1 MERRDR
7 NQRRVRTTA
16 EVSPIELV
24 TTYDVD
30 LHRFGVSQKALG
42 ARMPVVLI
50 VDRNHRSAMMIVEQL
65 ICHPRVLV
73 SAEELTVDDQHT
85 HHRSGAPGGDDDL
98 ASV

>member
-1 MERRDR
+1 
-7 NQRRVRTTA
+7 
-16 EVSPIELV
+16 
-24 TTYDVD
+24 
-30 LHRFGVSQKALG
+30 
-42 ARMPVVLI
+42 MPVVLI

-65 ICHPRVLV
+65 VCHPRVLV